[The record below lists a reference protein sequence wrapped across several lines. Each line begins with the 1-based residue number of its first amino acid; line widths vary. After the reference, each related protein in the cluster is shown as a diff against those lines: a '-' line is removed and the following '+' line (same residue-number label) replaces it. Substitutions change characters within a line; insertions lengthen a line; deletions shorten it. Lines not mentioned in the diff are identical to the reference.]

1 MLDDYALK
9 GMDGDF
15 KSIKPLTAA
24 EKKPKVEFEGQAA
37 VESQQTT
44 ARKEVTTP
52 KPANSKAVDL
62 SVEVQKA
69 LPLMNDSGNWQKRK
83 DGA

>member
-1 MLDDYALK
+1 ME
-9 GMDGDF
+9 GSF
-15 KSIKPLTAA
+15 KTIKPLNQDQ
-24 EKKPKVEFEGQAA
+24 KKPKINFEGEAA
-37 VESQQTT
+37 LESQRQPVS
-44 ARKEVTTP
+44 AKKEVRQEG
-52 KPANSKAVDL
+52 KPRDL